1 MANNAKDEPERQG
14 NTQPKETEDANGINR
29 SVWREFRKPLFWT
42 LMGLSITI
50 VIVFIILPDLFV
62 LLGAMWPA
70 CFNSSSALQQLAGNV
85 DSFVGIVSLCVGLV
99 SIIYAF
105 HSSHTMEAQTQ
116 KQRQIQN
123 EIKKTLDEQKKT
135 LDDISDKSK
144 QIYNALDKKDDLGY
158 GALNS
163 SDVAHEEN
171 NI

>member
-1 MANNAKDEPERQG
+1 
-14 NTQPKETEDANGINR
+14 
-29 SVWREFRKPLFWT
+29 
-42 LMGLSITI
+42 
-50 VIVFIILPDLFV
+50 
-62 LLGAMWPA
+62 
-70 CFNSSSALQQLAGNV
+70 
-85 DSFVGIVSLCVGLV
+85 
-99 SIIYAF
+99 
-105 HSSHTMEAQTQ
+105 MEAQTQ

-123 EIKKTLDEQKKT
+123 EIKKTLDKQKKT